1 MNLTRQTDQQKV
13 VMKKTSVDIILT
25 QVGSVSCI
33 RRDGGGATI
42 NLILGDPF
50 EDL

>member
-13 VMKKTSVDIILT
+13 VMKKPSVDIILT

-33 RRDGGGATI
+33 RRDGGETI